1 MELVNERSLTMRSAT
16 LFTSTMLVLGLALA
30 DVFPAAA
37 QGGEHEEHHPAGPS
51 SVAAP
56 APAQPAPG
64 TTSPG
69 AASPDTARTT
79 QGGAGAPSGS
89 MGPGSMCSMMMGGHG
104 MGMMRQ
110 GMADGGAVGPGA
122 MGGPT
127 DPVEAAFA
135 AINRRMHRDMAVYA
149 GGPDRAFA
157 QAMVAHH
164 QGAVDMAKVILAF
177 GQDPEIRKLA
187 EEVIKAQEAE
197 ITFLLG
203 WLTKRPQ

>member
-1 MELVNERSLTMRSAT
+1 
-16 LFTSTMLVLGLALA
+16 
-30 DVFPAAA
+30 
-37 QGGEHEEHHPAGPS
+37 
-51 SVAAP
+51 
-56 APAQPAPG
+56 
-64 TTSPG
+64 
-69 AASPDTARTT
+69 
-79 QGGAGAPSGS
+79 
-89 MGPGSMCSMMMGGHG
+89 MMMGGHG
-104 MGMMRQ
+104 MGMMGQ
-110 GMADGGAVGPGA
+110 GMADRGAVGHGA

-187 EEVIKAQEAE
+187 
-197 ITFLLG
+197 G
-203 WLTKRPQ
+203 R

>member
-1 MELVNERSLTMRSAT
+1 M
-16 LFTSTMLVLGLALA
+16 
-30 DVFPAAA
+30 
-37 QGGEHEEHHPAGPS
+37 
-51 SVAAP
+51 
-56 APAQPAPG
+56 
-64 TTSPG
+64 
-69 AASPDTARTT
+69 
-79 QGGAGAPSGS
+79 GS
-89 MGPGSMCSMMMGGHG
+89 MMRGGHG
-104 MGMMRQ
+104 MGMMGQ
-110 GMADGGAVGPGA
+110 GMADRGAVGPGA

-203 WLTKRPQ
+203 WLAKRPQ

>member
-16 LFTSTMLVLGLALA
+16 LLTSTVLLLGLAIA
-30 DVFPAAA
+30 DVSLAAA

-51 SVAAP
+51 TV

-69 AASPDTARTT
+69 AVSPDTARTT
-79 QGGAGAPSGS
+79 QGGAGMPSGS
-89 MGPGSMCSMMMGGHG
+89 MGPGSMGSMMMGDDCMA
-104 MGMMRQ
+104 MGQ
-110 GMADGGAVGPGA
+110 GMAARNAAGPGA

-149 GGPDRAFA
+149 GGHDRAFA

-177 GQDPEIRKLA
+177 GQDPEIRK
-187 EEVIKAQEAE
+187 
-197 ITFLLG
+197 
-203 WLTKRPQ
+203 RPRR